1 MKKIKLFITIL
12 LILLTSGCFNQNS
25 MENIEIRTTAYPIE
39 YITSRIYGN
48 HGTVTSIYPNDMD
61 KDYIVSD
68 KLLKDYS
75 KTNLFIYNSNEP
87 NEIEYKNKML
97 NENKNL
103 KRINAT
109 ESLTYT
115 YGIEELW
122 LDPMNLLSIANNV
135 KKGFKEYT
143 DTAYILDDVNTNYE
157 DLKIELIELD
167 ADYREMVNR
176 ANNKTIIVGDD
187 LFLYLKKYDLNVISL
202 EENENLTQKTINDAE
217 SLVSRGVVKTIYVA
231 KGKEVSKRIKDWQTK
246 YKVNVV
252 ELDTLYTLTEEDRKE
267 NNNYFTIM
275 RNNMELLKGQLYS

>member
-1 MKKIKLFITIL
+1 MKKLL

>member
-48 HGTVTSIYPNDMD
+48 HGTVTSIYPNDTD